1 MSLIYR
7 IMAAVRR
14 AIRGKDQTGW
24 TTMEYVVGAIALVVV
39 VSTVLGIFKEKLVD
53 AINTLELV

>member
-1 MSLIYR
+1 MSIIYR